1 MRLKNY
7 LKEKYIGSYTKVK
20 EYFEDERLAVYVNP
34 DARDMQQFKLNG
46 MRFIADPNKRNL
58 YVWDEEI
65 EIHASMLKYLIG
77 KGLIPITEKYLSGS
91 LLIGSCEVRGS
102 KMIITDIFGNEKLD
116 DSDSWV
122 WLDKYFSNREDAR
135 VRVFR

>member
-7 LKEKYIGSYTKVK
+7 LKEKYIGSYTKFS
-20 EYFEDERLAVYVNP
+20 EYFEDERLAIYVNP

-65 EIHASMLKYLIG
+65 EIHTLMLKYLIRNG
-77 KGLIPITEKYLSGS
+77 FIPITEKYLSGS
-91 LLIGSCEVRGS
+91 LLMGSCEVRGS
-102 KMIITDIFGNEKLD
+102 KMVITDIFGSKKLD
-116 DSDSWV
+116 DSWA

-135 VRVFR
+135 VFIR